1 MVISRLER
9 GRVFTQQSQNSDQTS
24 ERHQTQGEVTI
35 STASRRKVYGSPMS
49 EKDAVCKKKENVK
62 SRHHICCAKHC

>member
-24 ERHQTQGEVTI
+24 ERHQTQG
-35 STASRRKVYGSPMS
+35 KVQIVQQAG
-49 EKDAVCKKKENVK
+49 EKCMLRPCLKKMQ
-62 SRHHICCAKHC
+62 SAKRGKT